1 MAKLVKCK
9 DCDHEVSKRA
19 KTCPNCGVSKPAV
32 KSIGGAGSLLVII
45 IGAFVVIGMVAG
57 DGSGSSGS
65 YQKTPAQVAAEK
77 ARKVARDRETMAIVI
92 AEDAI
97 EKQLKSPSTADFSGV
112 RDTRSGRLED
122 GGPND
127 WVVIGYVDA
136 QNGFGAMIRS
146 NYQVVIE
153 FEEGR
158 SDSYRIKSANLLER

>member
-1 MAKLVKCK
+1 MPRRVLPSNRTMRRDSLPVRERPADQVRTMVSEGLRRTGY
-9 DCDHEVSKRA
+9 DEVA
-19 KTCPNCGVSKPAV
+19 LT
-32 KSIGGAGSLLVII
+32 SL
-45 IGAFVVIGMVAG
+45 
-57 DGSGSSGS
+57 
-65 YQKTPAQVAAEK
+65 
-77 ARKVARDRETMAIVI
+77 
-92 AEDAI
+92 
-97 EKQLKSPSTADFSGV
+97 STADFSGV